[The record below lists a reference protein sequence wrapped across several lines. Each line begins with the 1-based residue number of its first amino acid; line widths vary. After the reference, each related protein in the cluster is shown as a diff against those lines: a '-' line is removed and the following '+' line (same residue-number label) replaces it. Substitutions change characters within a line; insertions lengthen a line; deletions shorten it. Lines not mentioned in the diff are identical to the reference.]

1 MRWVLEQEGE
11 RALLPGQRAHSR
23 TGHHGGLQGVLSV
36 MMGPINNL
44 LKVSR
49 KIVVNKLNWGKDLII
64 FCGTV
69 KI

>member
-23 TGHHGGLQGVLSV
+23 TGHHGVLSV